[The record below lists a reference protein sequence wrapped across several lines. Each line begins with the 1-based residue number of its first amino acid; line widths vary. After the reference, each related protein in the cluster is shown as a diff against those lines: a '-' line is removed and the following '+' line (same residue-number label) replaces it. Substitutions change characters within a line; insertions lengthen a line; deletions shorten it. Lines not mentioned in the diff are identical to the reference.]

1 MFLHFAKKYVK
12 IERCFFSGKKTEFK
26 KKTKSNLPIR
36 TGRARRMI
44 ELQLFHLQIRGHG
57 RHFIAIS

>member
-1 MFLHFAKKYVK
+1 MLKLRGVSLV
-12 IERCFFSGKKTEFK
+12 ERKQNSKN
-26 KKTKSNLPIR
+26 KTKSNLPIR